1 MLAPAGYAGVPAAV
15 LLRNGEISECIGI
28 LRGYQSSEAPA
39 MAFYVYFH
47 CRPDGTPFYVG
58 KGHGRRAYNM
68 QYRRN
73 PHHLNIIAKYGAEN
87 IIVELF
93 PVASEAE
100 AFTLECEKIAEL
112 RAAGVK
118 LANQTTGGEG
128 SAGRPMSEK
137 TRLAVSRRGKKL
149 SAEHIAKIKAANTG
163 RQFSAETCEKLRQ
176 NMLGKKR
183 PAHVMAA
190 LKAANL
196 GRKLSEAHKAAL
208 QPSLEKARE
217 AAKEW
222 HASEDGRAW
231 HKQHGKATWNARKLL
246 DLTCKQCGSSFTS
259 YWSSAAICSNNCRA
273 AARRESGIDKT
284 DRVCVTCG
292 TTFITNKYAKARNCS
307 PACAGVAQSQTKRRK
322 HAD

>member
-1 MLAPAGYAGVPAAV
+1 M
-15 LLRNGEISECIGI
+15 
-28 LRGYQSSEAPA
+28 
-39 MAFYVYFH
+39 FYVYLH

-93 PVASEAE
+93 PVATEAE
-100 AFTLECEKIAEL
+100 AFTLECQKIAEL
-112 RAAGVK
+112 RAAGLA
-118 LANQTTGGEG
+118 LANQTDGGEG
-128 SAGRPMSEK
+128 CSGRAASE
-137 TRLAVSRRGKKL
+137 RQRAALGGKKGVKL
-149 SAEHIAKIKAANTG
+149 LTEHREKISRGLMG
-163 RQFSAETCEKLRQ
+163 RVFTPESREKQRQ
-176 NMLGKKR
+176 KLLGKAR

-222 HASEDGRAW
+222 HASEEGRAW
-231 HKQHGKATWNARKLL
+231 HAAHGKLTWENRVLH
-246 DLTCKQCGSSFTS
+246 TCQCQECGRDFETPFPTR
-259 YWSSAAICSNNCRA
+259 AKFCHLNCRQTA
-273 AARRESGIDKT
+273 VRRRAGKP
-284 DRVCVTCG
+284 VG
-292 TTFITNKYAKARNCS
+292 TRPNRSKGN
-307 PACAGVAQSQTKRRK
+307 K